1 MKLSKSITGL
11 VSSIA
16 LLGVLVSCGDNT
28 QGQSSSSITDG
39 EKPSTVTISFW
50 HTFGKNT
57 QDYLAQVIEEFHD
70 LVLEHDGVNV
80 TIETSYKGSYDDIQN
95 NILMGFAS
103 GSYPNITVAYPDNV
117 ANYIY
122 NSPKGREV
130 LVNLDQWMSSPE
142 VGFGTQEWL
151 GDKSGSLSYGKD
163 DFVEAFIEESSM
175 YQQEGS
181 YSLPFM
187 KSSEVMFYN
196 KQAFYTACK
205 MYQPEGVNVDSTDAM
220 DEWISNINWNDFMAF
235 GEYIKDH
242 KQDILTSLEYPIYY
256 DSDSNLFITKLM
268 QNDIPY
274 SAVGDNGVGE
284 IPFESGENR
293 TKAEAIIQG
302 LADAHADGVFT
313 TKALEGTYGS
323 NAFTEQKTIFS
334 IGSSGGTGYNIPTS
348 DAFSVGVCKIP
359 YENNNPIYVNQGPTL
374 ALLNNTTNET
384 EGYWRTYYSWEFM
397 KYLTNPDVNAKICVL
412 GSEGYVPVR
421 YSAYETTVY
430 QQFMQDLTDPIA
442 ATSDILQNDI
452 NGNYI
457 VTPVFVGS
465 AQLRD
470 QVGTILN
477 TVCTQSISVT
487 EAFTNAINNAKTYF
501 H

>member
-1 MKLSKSITGL
+1 
-11 VSSIA
+11 
-16 LLGVLVSCGDNT
+16 
-28 QGQSSSSITDG
+28 
-39 EKPSTVTISFW
+39 
-50 HTFGKNT
+50 
-57 QDYLAQVIEEFHD
+57 
-70 LVLEHDGVNV
+70 
-80 TIETSYKGSYDDIQN
+80 
-95 NILMGFAS
+95 
-103 GSYPNITVAYPDNV
+103 
-117 ANYIY
+117 
-122 NSPKGREV
+122 
-130 LVNLDQWMSSPE
+130 
-142 VGFGTQEWL
+142 
-151 GDKSGSLSYGKD
+151 
-163 DFVEAFIEESSM
+163 M

-284 IPFESGENR
+284 IPFETGENR

-348 DAFSVGVCKIP
+348 EAFTVGVCKVP
-359 YENNNPIYVNQGPTL
+359 YENGNPIYVNQGPTL

-397 KYLTNPDVNAKICVL
+397 KYLTNPEVNAGICVL

>member
-16 LLGVLVSCGDNT
+16 LLGVLVSCGEKT
-28 QGQSSSSITDG
+28 QGQSSSSKTVG

-57 QDYLAQVIEEFHD
+57 QDHLSRVIEEFHD

-80 TIETSYKGSYDDIQN
+80 NIETSYKGSYDDIQN

-130 LVNLDQWMSSPE
+130 LINLDQWMSSPE

-151 GDKSGSLSYGKD
+151 GDKSGSITYGKD

-220 DEWISNINWNDFMAF
+220 DEWISDINWNDFMAF
-235 GEYIKDH
+235 GEYIRDH

-268 QNDIPY
+268 QTTSPT
-274 SAVGDNGVGE
+274 
-284 IPFESGENR
+284 PQSGI
-293 TKAEAIIQG
+293 T
-302 LADAHADGVFT
+302 
-313 TKALEGTYGS
+313 
-323 NAFTEQKTIFS
+323 
-334 IGSSGGTGYNIPTS
+334 
-348 DAFSVGVCKIP
+348 
-359 YENNNPIYVNQGPTL
+359 
-374 ALLNNTTNET
+374 
-384 EGYWRTYYSWEFM
+384 
-397 KYLTNPDVNAKICVL
+397 
-412 GSEGYVPVR
+412 
-421 YSAYETTVY
+421 
-430 QQFMQDLTDPIA
+430 
-442 ATSDILQNDI
+442 
-452 NGNYI
+452 
-457 VTPVFVGS
+457 GS
-465 AQLRD
+465 ARSRSSPARTAPRPRPLSKAWPMPMRMASSPPRPLRALMAPTPSPSRRPSSPSAPAAAPD
-470 QVGTILN
+470 TTSQPPKPSPSASARSHMRTA
-477 TVCTQSISVT
+477 TRST
-487 EAFTNAINNAKTYF
+487 
-501 H
+501 

>member
-16 LLGVLVSCGDNT
+16 LLGVLVSCGEKT
-28 QGQSSSSITDG
+28 QGQSSSSTTDG
-39 EKPSTVTISFW
+39 EKPGTVTISFW

-57 QDYLAQVIEEFHD
+57 QDYLSQVIESFHD

-80 TIETSYKGSYDDIQN
+80 TIEPTYKGSYDDIQN

-122 NSPKGREV
+122 NSPSGREV

-151 GDKSGSLSYGKD
+151 GDKSGSISYGKD

-196 KQAFYTACK
+196 KQAFYTACR

-220 DEWISNINWNDFMAF
+220 DEWISNINWTDFMVF
-235 GEYIKDH
+235 GEYIKEH
-242 KQDILTSLEYPIYY
+242 KQEILTSLEYPIYY

-268 QNDIPY
+268 QNGIPY
-274 SAVGDNGVGE
+274 SAIGDSGVGE
-284 IPFESGENR
+284 IPFETGENR
-293 TKAEAIIQG
+293 TKAEAIIQN

-323 NAFTEQKTIFS
+323 NAFTEQKAIFS

-348 DAFSVGVCKIP
+348 DAFTVGVCKVP
-359 YENNNPIYVNQGPTL
+359 YDNNNPIYVNQGPTL
-374 ALLNNTTNET
+374 ALLNNTTNQT

-397 KYLTNPDVNAKICVL
+397 KYLTNPEVNAKICVL

-487 EAFTNAINNAKTYF
+487 EAFNNAINNAKTYF